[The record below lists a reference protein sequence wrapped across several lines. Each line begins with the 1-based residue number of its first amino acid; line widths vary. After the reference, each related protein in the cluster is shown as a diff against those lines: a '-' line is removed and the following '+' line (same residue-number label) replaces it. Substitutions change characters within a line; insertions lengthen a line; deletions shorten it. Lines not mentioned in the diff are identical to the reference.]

1 MNGYISYTVGSGGS
15 WIAWHTESKPTENA
29 TGRDLAASPGAVQFA
44 IGASPEAA
52 FAKLQLELDAGST
65 KAPSPKKGRST

>member
-1 MNGYISYTVGSGGS
+1 MDGYISYTLGSGGS

-44 IGASPEAA
+44 IGPSPEAA
-52 FAKLQLELDAGST
+52 FEKLKSELSTTKARPSKST
-65 KAPSPKKGRST
+65 KGKAS